1 LLNNAEDLA
10 APNSIKQHYPRLP
23 KVIQDAMELT
33 TAIPKKYLWVNRL
46 CIIQDD
52 PQREEEV
59 MRMDQIY
66 SGAYMTIIAAAE
78 HGLYCT
84 PVGTVHNP
92 AIKSPKDWFENSWCR
107 LAPNERILEYY
118 DTVSRSKWAKRAW
131 TYQEYLL
138 SKRVVFFLDT
148 QIFWQC
154 ECAVW
159 DKDYFRPG
167 GDDEDESIVS
177 GDSMYSDSGPTSSFS
192 VPTWPDFGLYVDL
205 ICPYNGRDL
214 SFSKDGLS
222 ACSGILKRLVPA
234 FPNGFLFGL
243 PRIYLD
249 HALLWQ
255 PLKADYEIPECAVI
269 RDGIP
274 GRISLPTRRSIL
286 PSWAWCGWQCFV
298 DPRSFQAALNLG
310 QDGCYWEDSSS
321 SWKLRS
327 IITWEDVSSSI
338 REPVKVDEAVKNPR
352 NQIPSI
358 SSFQAATTHQSRL
371 STSQISAIVSQAFFF
386 PAATLEIRFQTE
398 WRRRKCSA
406 LLSAFANPI
415 LSEKN
420 LLERPKVIVLRDP
433 ARGFSGLLCITGHS
447 DCKQG
452 EPIELIAISRGSA
465 NGEDLKKC
473 FEEKYSQWA
482 SIEMQSRFGPYTIAT
497 SGGLVFRIRVRLRE

>member
-1 LLNNAEDLA
+1 
-10 APNSIKQHYPRLP
+10 
-23 KVIQDAMELT
+23 
-33 TAIPKKYLWVNRL
+33 
-46 CIIQDD
+46 
-52 PQREEEV
+52 
-59 MRMDQIY
+59 
-66 SGAYMTIIAAAE
+66 
-78 HGLYCT
+78 
-84 PVGTVHNP
+84 
-92 AIKSPKDWFENSWCR
+92 
-107 LAPNERILEYY
+107 
-118 DTVSRSKWAKRAW
+118 
-131 TYQEYLL
+131 
-138 SKRVVFFLDT
+138 VFFLDT

-274 GRISLPTRRSIL
+274 GRTSLPTHKSIL

-321 SWKLRS
+321 S
-327 IITWEDVSSSI
+327 
-338 REPVKVDEAVKNPR
+338 
-352 NQIPSI
+352 
-358 SSFQAATTHQSRL
+358 
-371 STSQISAIVSQAFFF
+371 
-386 PAATLEIRFQTE
+386 
-398 WRRRKCSA
+398 
-406 LLSAFANPI
+406 
-415 LSEKN
+415 
-420 LLERPKVIVLRDP
+420 
-433 ARGFSGLLCITGHS
+433 
-447 DCKQG
+447 
-452 EPIELIAISRGSA
+452 
-465 NGEDLKKC
+465 
-473 FEEKYSQWA
+473 
-482 SIEMQSRFGPYTIAT
+482 
-497 SGGLVFRIRVRLRE
+497 